1 MQARVGARYMRF
13 KDKDRNNMDPWFD
26 LFTNMFAEHP
36 SGELEIEEGKE
47 LVGFAVAVDEHGN
60 PCWLDFVI
68 AGGGQWQYREG
79 ETCEHYHPLKYI
91 NELLNSKE
99 GSVDC
104 NLCKVQIK
112 NPNHGYFRC
121 QESCNYNCCINCFN
135 HSKVFQFNS

>member
-1 MQARVGARYMRF
+1 MRF

-79 ETCEHYHPLKYI
+79 ETCEHYHPLKYT

-112 NPNHGYFRC
+112 KSEPWLLQMPREL
-121 QESCNYNCCINCFN
+121 QL
-135 HSKVFQFNS
+135 

>member
-1 MQARVGARYMRF
+1 
-13 KDKDRNNMDPWFD
+13 MDPWFD

-79 ETCEHYHPLKYI
+79 ETCDKYHPLKFTTTAKMLDS
-91 NELLNSKE
+91 EDKAVE
-99 GSVDC
+99 C
-104 NLCKVQIK
+104 NLCKAKIANLK
-112 NPNHGYFRC
+112 DGYFTC
-121 QESCNYNCCINCFN
+121 QDVCNFYCCLNCFN
-135 HSKVFQFNS
+135 